1 MPKTQMQSVTVSGTL
16 GELLKKEQIEKLK
29 KGNEETKKDYQLW
42 NLYDNKLIETV
53 HFTPKWLSI
62 GERETVKIV
71 KHKYRYSNRTSENY
85 SYLDIPRF
93 SKHLCVSMFI
103 SVDMDCYLKVT
114 LTSGNETVNQTVT
127 GFNEEN
133 SLKEWKNRNRSKK

>member
-71 KHKYRYSNRTSENY
+71 KR
-85 SYLDIPRF
+85 
-93 SKHLCVSMFI
+93 
-103 SVDMDCYLKVT
+103 
-114 LTSGNETVNQTVT
+114 
-127 GFNEEN
+127 
-133 SLKEWKNRNRSKK
+133 KN